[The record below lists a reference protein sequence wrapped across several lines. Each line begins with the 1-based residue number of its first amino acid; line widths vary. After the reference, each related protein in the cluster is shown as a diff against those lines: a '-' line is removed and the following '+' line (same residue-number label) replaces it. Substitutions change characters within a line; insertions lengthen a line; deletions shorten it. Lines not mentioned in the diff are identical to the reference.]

1 MPPVPFFALTAA
13 IATTAMTNLTTTSTT
28 ATAMTSIQE
37 DYFEMTQSS
46 TMAAQ
51 TTTKRATVT
60 FPVRGMT
67 TTSYQSTDT
76 ITTLES
82 FAMESTTTFTDRK
95 DDTMS
100 EKEELPQGQ
109 PQTFVAQADP
119 LKQLRESNFTVNDSE
134 MTFRPPTLNASIAEK
149 TLAEGHTTAPP
160 PKEEDDEDVA
170 QDEVDRSFET
180 VHSKARQV
188 SSSQLFDAQF
198 VNSDGFQ
205 ENEKEASDEK
215 ERLAVSDWLARLIEE
230 ADRALERSAAV
241 LGKTNST
248 HAAQDPHK
256 TTAGQKPDC
265 GQRPQLEYLVLL
277 IGPLVGLFI
286 IVAAGTGCFC
296 LARCLDNSALQ
307 EQGRQQVAT
316 YQSSE
321 GPLPTGTEGRQDNWE
336 DPACTMCRQE
346 PCRASNHRR
355 GREGRVQWYD
365 GMTKEEENPAKRSL
379 PSVPAGASSLLT
391 SMAQMPPPE
400 TDRHESKTTTVTVD
414 VDQVK
419 KLNEGSGGSPSYRE
433 SLELE
438 VMGRKSATTLRSL
451 GKTNLGLP
459 ANLED
464 MGGQG
469 KAGKID
475 PCAIYSNV
483 PAKGDR

>member
-28 ATAMTSIQE
+28 ATAMTSIPE

-82 FAMESTTTFTDRK
+82 FAMESTTTFTDRR

-119 LKQLRESNFTVNDSE
+119 LKQSRESNFKVNDSE

-205 ENEKEASDEK
+205 GNEKEASDEK

-256 TTAGQKPDC
+256 TTAGQEPDC
-265 GQRPQLEYLVLL
+265 GRRPQLEYLVLL
-277 IGPLVGLFI
+277 IGPLAALFI
-286 IVAAGTGCFC
+286 VVAAGTGCFC

-355 GREGRVQWYD
+355 VRDGRVHFGTTQ
-365 GMTKEEENPAKRSL
+365 EEENPAKRSL

-400 TDRHESKTTTVTVD
+400 TDRHESKTTTIAVD
-414 VDQVK
+414 VDQMK

-438 VMGRKSATTLRSL
+438 LMGRKSATTLRSL

>member
-13 IATTAMTNLTTTSTT
+13 IATTVMTNLTTTSTT
-28 ATAMTSIQE
+28 ATAMTSIPE

-100 EKEELPQGQ
+100 EKEELSQGQ
-109 PQTFVAQADP
+109 SQTFVAQADP

-149 TLAEGHTTAPP
+149 TLAEGHTNAPP
-160 PKEEDDEDVA
+160 PREEDEEDVA

-180 VHSKARQV
+180 VHPKARQV
-188 SSSQLFDAQF
+188 SPSQLFDAQF
-198 VNSDGFQ
+198 VSSDGLQ
-205 ENEKEASDEK
+205 GNEKEASDE
-215 ERLAVSDWLARLIEE
+215 EESNAVSDWLARLIEE

-277 IGPLVGLFI
+277 IGPLAALFI
-286 IVAAGTGCFC
+286 VVAAGTGCFC

-321 GPLPTGTEGRQDNWE
+321 GPLPPGTEGRQDNWE
-336 DPACTMCRQE
+336 DPGCTLCRQE
-346 PCRASNHRR
+346 PCRASSHRR
-355 GREGRVQWYD
+355 GRDGRGVHFGTTQ
-365 GMTKEEENPAKRSL
+365 EENPAKRSL

-391 SMAQMPPPE
+391 SMAQVPPPE
-400 TDRHESKTTTVTVD
+400 TDRHESKTTTITVD

-419 KLNEGSGGSPSYRE
+419 KLNEGSRGSPSYRE

-438 VMGRKSATTLRSL
+438 LMGRKSATTLRSL

-469 KAGKID
+469 KAGKVD